1 MGFPHPPTE
10 RPAAMR
16 YSSLVDRLD
25 APGGS
30 AWDIHHAARLAEARG
45 EDVILLSVGDPDFDT
60 PAPIVDSAVA
70 ALRAGDTH
78 YTPIPGRQALR
89 DAVARIQ
96 ARRSSTPTTADNVM
110 MVAGAQNG
118 LFAAALC
125 LLDVGDEILVLEPIY
140 ATYEATMAAAGARV
154 VRVNASPDDG
164 FRPAVGA
171 LEAAVTSRTRAIL
184 LANPNNPTGVVMTE
198 AEMATVAEVALRH
211 DLWVVADEVY
221 ESLVFA
227 GRHRPFRS
235 LPGLSDRS
243 VTIGS
248 LSKSHAMT
256 GWRIGWAVGPEPLVR
271 HMDRLGLNMLYGLPG
286 FIQAAALTALERYD
300 ETAGAMRDA
309 YLARVDLAAAALD
322 GLPGIAMLRPASGM
336 FALLD
341 IRRTGLTSTEFAWGL
356 FRAAGVSL
364 VDAAAFGPATAGFVR
379 IALAAPEDRLR
390 EAFRRI
396 AAYAGELRP

>member
-1 MGFPHPPTE
+1 
-10 RPAAMR
+10 MR
-16 YSSLVDRLD
+16 FSSLVDRLD
-25 APGGS
+25 APGGA

-60 PAPIVDSAVA
+60 PAPIVDSAIA
-70 ALRAGDTH
+70 ALRSGDTH
-78 YTPIPGRQALR
+78 YTPIPGRRSLR
-89 DAVARIQ
+89 EAVAALQ
-96 ARRSSTPTTADNVM
+96 QRRAGVPTAAENVM

-125 LLDVGDEILVLEPIY
+125 LLDPGDEVLVMEPIY
-140 ATYEATMAAAGARV
+140 ATYEATMAASGARI
-154 VRVNASPDDG
+154 VRVAASPENG

-171 LEAAVTSRTRAIL
+171 LAGAVTPRTRAIL

-198 AEMATVAEVALRH
+198 AEMAAVAEVARRH

-227 GRHRPFRS
+227 GTHRPFRA
-235 LPGLSDRS
+235 LPGMAERS

-256 GWRIGWAVGPEPLVR
+256 GWRIGWAVGPEALVA

-286 FIQAAALTALERYD
+286 FIQAAALTAIARYD
-300 ETAGAMRDA
+300 ETSDAMRRA
-309 YLARVDLAAAALD
+309 YEARVALAADALS
-322 GLPGIAMLRPASGM
+322 GLPGLAMLRPASGM

-341 IRRTGLTSTEFAWGL
+341 VRGTGLSSTDFAWGL
-356 FRAAGVSL
+356 FRAEGVSL

-379 IALAAPEDRLR
+379 IALAAPEARLA

-396 AAYAGELRP
+396 ANHAGRLPG